1 MFFGYTMDDFHCNY
15 SLRYSWEPP
24 LRNFRSMTL
33 VCIHLMANNS
43 YSTEPA
49 SKQTVV
55 HANAHAHNDYYH
67 PRPLLDALDQGFGS
81 VEADV
86 FLVEGELLVAHSSL
100 ETRRE
105 RTLEKLYLEPLAER
119 CQANG
124 GRVYREGP
132 ELMLLVDLK
141 SEAEAAY
148 AKLQEKLV
156 AFESMLTKL
165 VDGKVAGGAV
175 RIVVSGNRPVETMA
189 TQTSRLA
196 FLDGR
201 MSDLDSN
208 SPIEL
213 APVVSDQWSS
223 HFKWRG
229 RDAMPKDE
237 IDKLN
242 ALVARAHEQK
252 RKLRFWGAPDNPAT
266 WEQLTASGVDLINT
280 DKLQE
285 LAEFLAIRK

>member
-1 MFFGYTMDDFHCNY
+1 
-15 SLRYSWEPP
+15 
-24 LRNFRSMTL
+24 MT
-33 VCIHLMANNS
+33 NSS
-43 YSTEPA
+43 YSAEPA
-49 SKQTVV
+49 STQTAV

-86 FLVEGELLVAHSSL
+86 FLVERELLVAHSSF
-100 ETRRE
+100 EVRRE

-119 CQANG
+119 CKSNG
-124 GRVYREGP
+124 GRVHRGGP
-132 ELMLLVDLK
+132 ELILLVDLK
-141 SEAEAAY
+141 TEAEAAY

-156 AFESMLTKL
+156 PFESMLTKL
-165 VDGKVAGGAV
+165 VDSKVAAGAV

-189 TQTSRLA
+189 KQASRLA

-201 MSDLDSN
+201 ISDLDSN

-223 HFKWRG
+223 HFKWQG
-229 RDAMPKDE
+229 RESMPKDE
-237 IDKLN
+237 VDKLD

-266 WEQLTASGVDLINT
+266 WEQLHASGVDLINT
-280 DKLQE
+280 DKLRE
-285 LAEFLAIRK
+285 LADFLTTRK